1 MTIEQCVFQ
10 TEYEF
15 CLPKGYIDKEGNC
28 HKNGVMRLAT
38 AADEVYPTKDPR
50 VTACPPYLTM
60 ILLSRVITRL
70 GSLEKDQINPK
81 VIESLFV
88 SDLNYLRRLYQKINS
103 DDNSNLKTICPKC
116 ENEFNVDIRNLE

>member
-1 MTIEQCVFQ
+1 
-10 TEYEF
+10 
-15 CLPKGYIDKEGNC
+15 
-28 HKNGVMRLAT
+28 MRLAT
-38 AADEVYPTKDPR
+38 AADEILPTKDPR
-50 VTACPPYLTM
+50 VTACPPYLAM